1 MLPSRRLAR
10 WLAAVLASGA
20 SLYAAAAPTAQEDA
34 DAVAQRA
41 VIVAL
46 KDKPDPVATAG
57 STPRG
62 YGGLPDYSGSRR
74 ARTEAA
80 AIARDYGLEERAA
93 WTIEPLRLRCML
105 FQIPPG
111 ADRAELIARLGRDAR
126 ISLVQ
131 PQQVFTT
138 LTSATA
144 GTAGGGDTSGYDD
157 PYVGLQRGFAA
168 IGAGAAQRWADGRGV
183 RIALIDAGV
192 DAAHPDLRDRIVE
205 QRDFIA
211 GPAAAPT
218 AERHGTEVA
227 GVIAAVAHNKVGIAG
242 IAPGARLFA
251 YRACRAVQ
259 AGADSALCDTFTLA
273 QALGAAITSGARVI
287 NLSLGG
293 PADPLLGQLTRHAI
307 EHGAIV
313 VGALPPDGR
322 SDGFPLGVPGVL
334 AVAGSAGVNAA
345 ALVAPGSDILTLEP
359 DAHYDYAS
367 GSSLAAAHV
376 SGAIALLLE
385 IKPDLDGEAVRAL
398 FGRTRGGDG
407 PIDLCA
413 AAAALRQRGE
423 RCAAPPAMP

>member
-1 MLPSRRLAR
+1 VR
-10 WLAAVLASGA
+10 GA
-20 SLYAAAAPTAQEDA
+20 
-34 DAVAQRA
+34 
-41 VIVAL
+41 
-46 KDKPDPVATAG
+46 
-57 STPRG
+57 
-62 YGGLPDYSGSRR
+62 
-74 ARTEAA
+74 
-80 AIARDYGLEERAA
+80 
-93 WTIEPLRLRCML
+93 
-105 FQIPPG
+105 
-111 ADRAELIARLGRDAR
+111 LIA
-126 ISLVQ
+126 
-131 PQQVFTT
+131 
-138 LTSATA
+138 
-144 GTAGGGDTSGYDD
+144 AGG
-157 PYVGLQRGFAA
+157 
-168 IGAGAAQRWADGRGV
+168 
-183 RIALIDAGV
+183 

-205 QRDFIA
+205 QRDFVA
-211 GPAAAPT
+211 GSAAAP
-218 AERHGTEVA
+218 ARERHGTEVA
-227 GVIAAVAHNKVGIAG
+227 GVIAAVAHNKLGIAG

-259 AGADSALCDTFTLA
+259 AGGESALCDTFTLA

-334 AVAGSAGVNAA
+334 AVAGSAGLDAA

-385 IKPDLDGEAVRAL
+385 IQPDLDGEAVRAL
-398 FGRTRGGDG
+398 LGRTRRGDG
-407 PIDLCA
+407 GIDLCA

-423 RCAAPPAMP
+423 RCATPAAMP